1 MKIGV
6 LAFQGDFAEHI
17 EILQRLKIDCM
28 EVRNAQDL
36 ALVQGLIIPG
46 GESTVMAKFLASTG
60 VGKGIQRRVRA
71 KNHPLI
77 VYGTCAGAIL
87 LAKVATGKNAPETLE
102 LLDITIERNAYGA
115 QVDSF
120 ETKLLIQGIKLPMT
134 VSFIRAPKIVRVGKG
149 IEILAMHEKLPVL
162 VRKGNVMA
170 GTFHPEVRSQTAVH
184 ELFIEMLKTTL
195 ASMKAESVVR

>member
-1 MKIGV
+1 MIIGV

-17 EILQRLKIDCM
+17 DVLKLLKIDCM
-28 EVRNAQDL
+28 EVRNVQDL
-36 ALVQGLIIPG
+36 GLVQGLIIPG

-60 VGKGIQRRVRA
+60 VGKEIKRRVRS
-71 KNHPLI
+71 KNHPLV

-87 LAKVATGKNAPETLE
+87 LAKIATGKNAPETLG

-115 QVDSF
+115 QIDSF
-120 ETKLLIQGIKLPMT
+120 ETTLLIQGIKLPIT

-149 IEILAMHEKLPVL
+149 IEILAMHEKSPVL

-170 GTFHPEVRSQTAVH
+170 GTFHPEVRSQTALH
-184 ELFIEMLKTTL
+184 ELFVGILKSSL
-195 ASMKAESVVR
+195 A